1 MPLALNDDDGLRA
14 AILGAAGSR
23 RTVQPQPATIEPV
36 SEDVSTE
43 GNHTGQ
49 APKVAQRPVQPRRDP
64 LATARGLKAATIS
77 ALLKTTNSKG
87 TNP

>member
-36 SEDVSTE
+36 SEDASTE
-43 GNHTGQ
+43 GDDTDP
-49 APKVAQRPVQPRRDP
+49 APKASQRPVQPRRDP
-64 LATARGLKAATIS
+64 LVTARGLKAATIQ
-77 ALLKTTNSKG
+77 ALLNTQKG
-87 TNP
+87 TTKP